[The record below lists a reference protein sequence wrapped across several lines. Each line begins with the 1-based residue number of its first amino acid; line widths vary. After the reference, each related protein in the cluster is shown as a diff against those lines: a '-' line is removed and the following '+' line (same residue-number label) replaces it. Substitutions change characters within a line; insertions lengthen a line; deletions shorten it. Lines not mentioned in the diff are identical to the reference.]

1 MPELDL
7 SEIGGG
13 KVDVYYQNCSNVG
26 NEIYMTVDDFEVE
39 CKEAPRGHATA
50 IMDPEHA
57 RKLAEILLKVAD
69 ECEKEN
75 AELDNHPDAVTA
87 RKYMAG
93 DPGTI
98 RALEIF
104 EDA

>member
-1 MPELDL
+1 MPEIDL

-13 KVDVYYQNCSNVG
+13 RVDVFYQNCSSVG

-93 DPGTI
+93 DPMI
-98 RALEIF
+98 VRALEIF

>member
-1 MPELDL
+1 MPEIDL

-13 KVDVYYQNCSNVG
+13 KVDVFYQNCSSIG
-26 NEIYMTVDDFEVE
+26 NEIYLTVEDFEGAR
-39 CKEAPRGHATA
+39 KRIATA
-50 IMDPEHA
+50 IMDAEHA

-93 DPGTI
+93 DPLTV
-98 RALEIF
+98 RALEIY